1 MKNSYKSVFVAVLLA
16 TIGLSAL
23 SAKGGEATQ
32 YDDMSPRS
40 ASKILPP
47 DLLKGELW
55 TVADEVIP
63 VEGLFQFQ
71 VQSAWGEFPVWGEA
85 MLRLRLRE
93 FRAIAELETISS
105 TEAALK
111 GAGKSAG
118 KSFVRLGNAI
128 VHPKRTA
135 KALPQGTRRLFG
147 KIKRYS
153 KKATEAVAKSS
164 EEKPNDSQNQTG
176 ESSAAAQEAAVW
188 LARKYGG
195 VGSKY
200 RDRARD
206 LGVDPYTSNEVLASE
221 LERVSRAEAAG
232 SVSSKFFLPV
242 IGQEVGLMADAANIA
257 YVREW
262 REIFAHNDELM
273 RQMGVS
279 QEQIFEFE
287 KNENFTPMTQTIV
300 VAMLDAMQGVEGRN
314 LVIQQAAMLQNE
326 SEALFFL
333 ESVLLA
339 EWYHREQNEL
349 KKFLADT
356 LIPVATNKAG
366 NLVAF
371 TAADFFYWTP
381 ETEIVARDFT
391 ATYADHPGGRELILA
406 DYISS
411 RARKNINAMGWQ
423 VMSSLRQQYDV
434 EIPWGAQDHD

>member
-1 MKNSYKSVFVAVLLA
+1 MKTFYQGIAGTVLIV
-16 TIGLSAL
+16 TISMFAL
-23 SAKGGEATQ
+23 SSMGSERSK

-40 ASKILPP
+40 ASKVLPA

-55 TVADEVIP
+55 TVGDEVIP
-63 VEGLFQFQ
+63 VEGLFKFQ

-105 TEAALK
+105 AEAGLK

-128 VHPKRTA
+128 VHPKKTA
-135 KALPQGTRRLFG
+135 KAIPQGSRRLFN
-147 KIKRYS
+147 KVQRYG
-153 KKATEAVAKSS
+153 KKATEAAIKAAEGKSG
-164 EEKPNDSQNQTG
+164 ENQTKSEG
-176 ESSAAAQEAAVW
+176 PSAAEEAAVW

-206 LGVDPYTSNEVLASE
+206 LGVDPYTSNEVLAAE

-242 IGQEVGLMADAANIA
+242 IGQEIGLMADAANIA